1 MAVDTHL
8 FRAVMGRFATGV
20 TIVTTCKG
28 ADRHGIT
35 VNAFTSVSLDPP
47 LVLICIDRSSHVHD
61 ILIESGIFAV
71 NFLTEGQRH
80 LSECF
85 SGHSESR
92 YRDFCGATFH
102 TATTGAP
109 VLDGTLGYVDCRV
122 VDVFPGGDHSIVV
135 GRVEALDTG
144 ANDDPL
150 LYYRSRYLHQSG
162 PASKTAEPAH
172 PATPAESVR

>member
-8 FRAVMGRFATGV
+8 FRAVMSRFATGV
-20 TIVTTCKG
+20 TVVTTCKG

-47 LVLICIDRSSHVHD
+47 LVLVCIDRSSHVHD

-71 NFLTEGQRH
+71 NMLSEDQRH

-85 SGHSESR
+85 AGHSESR

-102 TATTGAP
+102 TAATGAP

-135 GRVEALDTG
+135 GSVEALETG
-144 ANDDPL
+144 TNDDPL
-150 LYYRSRYLHQSG
+150 LYYRSRYLQQSEQ
-162 PASKTAEPAH
+162 AHKDTEPAQ
-172 PATPAESVR
+172 PAAQAESVR